1 MFFYNLPLNKNVL
14 LNLETFVHTSLA
26 QQDQRSTGSGK
37 VVIPG
42 ADIRVL
48 SETILCYFEQERPPV
63 LDLPLK

>member
-42 ADIRVL
+42 ADIRIIRNNL
-48 SETILCYFEQERPPV
+48 LLF
-63 LDLPLK
+63 